1 MSAST
6 SPAVPPEQDPLFRGY
21 KPFQPEE
28 HGLERG
34 FRLTAFSELKG

>member
-6 SPAVPPEQDPLFRGY
+6 SPAVPSEDTLFRGY
-21 KPFQPEE
+21 KPFHPEE